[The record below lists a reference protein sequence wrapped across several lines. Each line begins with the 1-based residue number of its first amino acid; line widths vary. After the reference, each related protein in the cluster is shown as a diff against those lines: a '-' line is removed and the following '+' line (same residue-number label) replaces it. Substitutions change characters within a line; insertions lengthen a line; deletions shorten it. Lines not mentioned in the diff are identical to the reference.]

1 MSVLTKK
8 LTDAL
13 SDKLET
19 PSTSDC
25 TTQLDDYCETLT
37 KVLDELAPLKSCK
50 PKKRMSCKW
59 YTDEIHLMRQLRR
72 KNESIWRKSGLEVHR
87 MININHRNEVNQ
99 AIRKA
104 KCDYYITLLEKADVK
119 VAFSTVNRLLASP
132 SPQLPD
138 QLGDGESLCE
148 KFASFF
154 TDKIDRIRAAVDS
167 VPVTNFDLNHN
178 TDLEQATT
186 NTLDYFKETSE
197 TEVGKI
203 SKSSKST
210 TCSLDPLPT
219 KIIKKTSSVH
229 IPALT
234 RLINTS
240 FESGIVPVR
249 LKKALVTPILKKH
262 GLDVNILTNKTEF
275 LVLMSPH
282 QLRKYGLPDL
292 QLGTVLIKPAVSVR
306 NLGAHFDQM
315 LTMVSFI
322 NHKIKVASY
331 HLRRIGS
338 IRKYITAGICHKLV
352 VALVTSNIDYC
363 NGLLGGLAAKD
374 VNRLQ
379 RLQNRAARLVTRSK
393 AAMHITPQRLTLAAH
408 SRENKL

>member
-1 MSVLTKK
+1 MIDKQTSVLQKTRPFRKLDMSVLTKK

-19 PSTSDC
+19 PFTSDC

-59 YTDEIHLMRQLRR
+59 YTDEIHPMRQLRR
-72 KNESIWRKSGLEVHR
+72 KNESIWRKSGLEVRR
-87 MININHRNEVNQ
+87 MIYINHRNEVNQ

-119 VAFSTVNRLLASP
+119 VAFSTVNDLASP

-154 TDKIDRIRAAVDS
+154 TEKIDRIRAAVDS

-178 TDLEQATT
+178 TDLEQSTT

-197 TEVGKI
+197 TKVGKI
-203 SKSSKST
+203 IKSIKST
-210 TCSLDPLPT
+210 TCSLYPLPT
-219 KIIKKTSSVH
+219 KIIKKTSSAH

-234 RLINTS
+234 RLTNTS
-240 FESGIVPVR
+240 FKSGIVPVP

-262 GLDVNILTNKTEF
+262 GLDVNILANYRP
-275 LVLMSPH
+275 VSN
-282 QLRKYGLPDL
+282 LPF
-292 QLGTVLIKPAVSVR
+292 TAKVMEKIAVQRISE
-306 NLGAHFDQM
+306 
-315 LTMVSFI
+315 
-322 NHKIKVASY
+322 
-331 HLRRIGS
+331 HL
-338 IRKYITAGICHKLV
+338 
-352 VALVTSNIDYC
+352 TSN
-363 NGLLGGLAAKD
+363 GLHEE
-374 VNRLQ
+374 LQ
-379 RLQNRAARLVTRSK
+379 SAYKPL
-393 AAMHITPQRLTLAAH
+393 H
-408 SRENKL
+408 STETALMRV